1 MRKPIG
7 DCVDR
12 RYECPQWSP
21 SSTFPLALKTSIL
34 LLLLGLLSAFFLR
47 ADVLAQGTQNEGE
60 ARPEEAVSVQSTS
73 GSVASD
79 RAALEVFYAAAN
91 GANWQQNQHWL
102 SSRPLGDWHG
112 VVTDAGGR
120 VTRLVLWQNGLTGII
135 SAALGDLAYLERLY
149 LWGNQLTGTIPAE
162 LGGLT
167 RLERVYL
174 SQNQLTGCIPA
185 AWSELRY
192 TDMGALNLPECSG
205 PELVSLPVVEEATP
219 TPTFT
224 PDTTL
229 AGMDRAAL
237 ESFYEAANGAN
248 WQRNQHWLS
257 SRPLRDWHGVI
268 TDAGGRV
275 TRLVL
280 RQNGLTGT
288 ISAALGYLAHLERL
302 YLWGNQLTG
311 TIPAELGGL
320 ARLERVY
327 LSQNQLTGCIPPA
340 WSELRYTDMGAVNLP
355 ECLEAY
361 VADPERAALA
371 ALYAATGGDDWTNN
385 DKWLSEESL
394 GNWHGVITDSQGRV
408 SKIDLDENQLVGSIP
423 SELGNLSHLTSLNL
437 GGNQLTGVI
446 PVELGDILGLTSLD
460 LEDNQLVGSIP
471 SELGNLSH
479 LTSLNLGGNQLTGVI
494 PVELGDINDL
504 TSLDLGGN
512 QLTGVIPVEL
522 GDILGLTSLDLE
534 ENQLVG
540 SIPSEL
546 GNLSHLTSLNLGGN
560 QLTGVVPVELGDI
573 YDLMSLDLGG
583 NQLNGGIPV
592 ELGDIYG
599 LTSLDLGGNQL
610 TGKIPFEL
618 SRSYFLTWLDL
629 EDNQLTGRIPLE
641 LGRLPN
647 LITLD
652 ISENGLSEEIPAAL
666 GNLLRLESL
675 DLQGNQLTGALPPEL
690 SFLQALDSLY
700 LSQNQLTGCIPAA
713 LNNVMTNDLADLE
726 LPECTT
732 APVEERTGTV
742 QEWIQLESLYFSTG
756 GPNWTNHHNWLS
768 KAPIGEWYGL
778 TTNALG
784 EVTQISL
791 PQNGL
796 TGPFPI
802 AVVAFANLERL
813 SLQGNQLTG
822 SIPAQLGDVAG
833 LEWLYL
839 AQNQLTGCVPIALN
853 ALTNTDLSDLGLPA
867 CPADPPAI
875 TPLDLERAA
884 LAALYAATGGDNWKN
899 NDKWLS
905 EESLGNW
912 HGVITDAG
920 GRVTRLV
927 LRQNGLTGTIPAAL
941 GDLTHLERL
950 YLWGNQLTG
959 TIPAALGGLARLERV
974 YLSQNQLT
982 GCIPAAW
989 SELQYTDMGDCP
1001 EFTRVPG
1008 SHFGKPRAGC
1018 VGSALCCRRWR

>member
-237 ESFYEAANGAN
+237 ESFYAAANGAN

-288 ISAALGYLAHLERL
+288 ISAALGDLAHLERL

-311 TIPAELGGL
+311 TIPEELGGL
-320 ARLERVY
+320 TRLERVY
-327 LSQNQLTGCIPPA
+327 LSQNQLTGCIPPE

-371 ALYAATGGDDWTNN
+371 TLYAATGGDDWTNN
-385 DKWLSEESL
+385 DNWLSEASL
-394 GNWHGVITDSQGRV
+394 GDWYGVTTGSQGHVRV
-408 SKIDLDENQLVGSIP
+408 IDLSENQLVGSIP
-423 SELGNLSHLTSLNL
+423 SELGNLSN
-437 GGNQLTGVI
+437 
-446 PVELGDILGLTSLD
+446 
-460 LEDNQLVGSIP
+460 
-471 SELGNLSH
+471 

-494 PVELGDINDL
+494 PVELGDINEL
-504 TSLDLGGN
+504 TSLYLGDNQLTGGIPAKLLAGGGPVFEDGFLIYSPRSLDLGGN
-512 QLTGVIPVEL
+512 QLTG
-522 GDILGLTSLDLE
+522 
-534 ENQLVG
+534 
-540 SIPSEL
+540 
-546 GNLSHLTSLNLGGN
+546 
-560 QLTGVVPVELGDI
+560 
-573 YDLMSLDLGG
+573 
-583 NQLNGGIPV
+583 GIPV
-592 ELGDIYG
+592 ELGDIYSLISLDLG
-599 LTSLDLGGNQL
+599 DNQLTGGIPAELGYSLRLTLLDLGGNQL

-618 SRSYFLTWLDL
+618 SYPKGLISLDL

-641 LGRLPN
+641 LGILPN

-652 ISENGLSEEIPAAL
+652 LGENDLSEAIPAAL

-690 SFLQALDSLY
+690 SFLQALETLY
-700 LSQNQLTGCIPAA
+700 LSQNQFSGCIPAA
-713 LNNVMTNDLADLE
+713 LNNVTTNDLADLE
-726 LPECTT
+726 LSECTT
-732 APVEERTGTV
+732 APVEETAVIV

-791 PQNGL
+791 SQNGL
-796 TGPFPI
+796 TGPSFP
-802 AVVAFANLERL
+802 
-813 SLQGNQLTG
+813 SL
-822 SIPAQLGDVAG
+822 
-833 LEWLYL
+833 
-839 AQNQLTGCVPIALN
+839 
-853 ALTNTDLSDLGLPA
+853 
-867 CPADPPAI
+867 
-875 TPLDLERAA
+875 
-884 LAALYAATGGDNWKN
+884 
-899 NDKWLS
+899 
-905 EESLGNW
+905 
-912 HGVITDAG
+912 
-920 GRVTRLV
+920 
-927 LRQNGLTGTIPAAL
+927 
-941 GDLTHLERL
+941 
-950 YLWGNQLTG
+950 
-959 TIPAALGGLARLERV
+959 
-974 YLSQNQLT
+974 
-982 GCIPAAW
+982 
-989 SELQYTDMGDCP
+989 
-1001 EFTRVPG
+1001 
-1008 SHFGKPRAGC
+1008 
-1018 VGSALCCRRWR
+1018 